1 MQSPVWNSRRTPPTF
16 QQPPCFSFRH
26 FTFSIFDD
34 GYKRN
39 LHYFSCLHVHPWV
52 LSLNTLAQVRLK
64 GIGLV
69 FQSLN
74 LIDALSARENVEY
87 VLLLQGIGSKIRRKR
102 STAILQSMGLE
113 ELMDRNIHQMSGGHR
128 QRIAVAWAVVA
139 EPQLILADEPTA
151 NLDSENGESLIRL
164 MEQFN
169 RSKVLRL

>member
-1 MQSPVWNSRRTPPTF
+1 
-16 QQPPCFSFRH
+16 
-26 FTFSIFDD
+26 
-34 GYKRN
+34 
-39 LHYFSCLHVHPWV
+39 
-52 LSLNTLAQVRLK
+52 LAQVRLK
-64 GIGLV
+64 GIGFV

-113 ELMDRNIHQMSGGHR
+113 ELMDRNIHQMSGGQR

>member
-1 MQSPVWNSRRTPPTF
+1 M
-16 QQPPCFSFRH
+16 
-26 FTFSIFDD
+26 
-34 GYKRN
+34 
-39 LHYFSCLHVHPWV
+39 
-52 LSLNTLAQVRLK
+52 K

-151 NLDSENGESLIRL
+151 NLDSENGESLIRQ

-169 RSKVLRL
+169 RSNRYYVYDRISRHYGRQPGKTHYLVEGWDNREGSGCALGI